1 MSWLDADGD
10 GEISSDELAA
20 LDIDGDGKISKVSL
34 HFHAYNCQFL
44 VPPLKAELRAA
55 LGSVL
60 GLGSHT
66 DQDTL
71 VDMVMREAGDK
82 DGDQELTVEEINT
95 A

>member
-1 MSWLDADGD
+1 MATGKYQRFHK
-10 GEISSDELAA
+10 ELKC
-20 LDIDGDGKISKVSL
+20 IVTN
-34 HFHAYNCQFL
+34 NCQYL
-44 VPPLKAELRAA
+44 APSLKAELRAA

-66 DQDTL
+66 EQDTL
-71 VDMVMREAGDK
+71 VDLVMREAGDT

>member
-1 MSWLDADGD
+1 M
-10 GEISSDELAA
+10 
-20 LDIDGDGKISKVSL
+20 
-34 HFHAYNCQFL
+34 HFHNWQFL
-44 VPPLKAELRAA
+44 TLSLKAELRAA

-66 DQDTL
+66 AQDTL
-71 VDMVMREAGDK
+71 VDLVMREAGDT

>member
-1 MSWLDADGD
+1 M
-10 GEISSDELAA
+10 
-20 LDIDGDGKISKVSL
+20 
-34 HFHAYNCQFL
+34 HRNTHNCQFL

-66 DQDTL
+66 EQDTL